1 MQDVFD
7 KKYTASFSTSIHFF
21 DYTAHNY
28 IQGICE
34 DLGMHFVRSFS
45 AEMQDLMDAQ
55 ERQNLKDFMENVIY
69 AFKNKVHTS
78 RVFPKLKQTELK
90 YKSDDIVEDVADSD
104 NIKLVILTDT
114 ASMSDNLQNMVK
126 RFQANFS
133 KEPEIIDLTRIKI
146 AGGCLGC
153 VKCGMDNECVYDG
166 KDDVRSV
173 YEDKLKKADIIVF
186 ALTMKDRYFS
196 SRWKNFLDRSFYK
209 THQPAFPGKQI
220 GYLISGPLLY
230 EPNLR
235 QILLASA
242 ELGQANLVDIITD
255 ECDSSAELD
264 GSITCFAQKLTRYS
278 KMNVSQPETCLGV
291 GAGKIFRDEIWG
303 NLRFIFQAD
312 YRYYKNN
319 GMMDFPQSKINTRIM
334 HPFIPLMK
342 LNPIKKQVQD
352 RAKDMMHRSHDLI
365 IKKEE
370 DKLKEERSAKQ
381 NS

>member
-78 RVFPKLKQTELK
+78 RVFPKLKQTDLK
-90 YKSDDIVEDVADSD
+90 YKSDDIVEVIADSD

-166 KDDVRSV
+166 KDEVRSV
-173 YEDKLKKADIIVF
+173 YEDKLKKA
-186 ALTMKDRYFS
+186 
-196 SRWKNFLDRSFYK
+196 
-209 THQPAFPGKQI
+209 

-230 EPNLR
+230 EPNL
-235 QILLASA
+235 
-242 ELGQANLVDIITD
+242 
-255 ECDSSAELD
+255 
-264 GSITCFAQKLTRYS
+264 
-278 KMNVSQPETCLGV
+278 
-291 GAGKIFRDEIWG
+291 
-303 NLRFIFQAD
+303 
-312 YRYYKNN
+312 
-319 GMMDFPQSKINTRIM
+319 MD
-334 HPFIPLMK
+334 L
-342 LNPIKKQVQD
+342 
-352 RAKDMMHRSHDLI
+352 
-365 IKKEE
+365 
-370 DKLKEERSAKQ
+370 
-381 NS
+381 

>member
-34 DLGMHFVRSFS
+34 DLGMHFVRYFS

-90 YKSDDIVEDVADSD
+90 YKSDDIIEVIADSD

-166 KDDVRSV
+166 KDDVRVV
-173 YEDKLKKADIIVF
+173 YEDKLKKADIIV
-186 ALTMKDRYFS
+186 
-196 SRWKNFLDRSFYK
+196 
-209 THQPAFPGKQI
+209 
-220 GYLISGPLLY
+220 
-230 EPNLR
+230 
-235 QILLASA
+235 
-242 ELGQANLVDIITD
+242 
-255 ECDSSAELD
+255 
-264 GSITCFAQKLTRYS
+264 FAQKLTRYS

>member
-55 ERQNLKDFMENVIY
+55 ERHNLKDFMENVIY
-69 AFKNKVHTS
+69 AFQNKVQTS
-78 RVFPKLKQTELK
+78 KVFPKLKQTELK
-90 YKSDDIVEDVADSD
+90 YKSDDIVEDIADSD

-126 RFQANFS
+126 RFQANFL

-166 KDDVRSV
+166 KDDVRVV

-220 GYLISGPLLY
+220 GLHRNS
-230 EPNLR
+230 
-235 QILLASA
+235 QDIL
-242 ELGQANLVDIITD
+242 
-255 ECDSSAELD
+255 
-264 GSITCFAQKLTRYS
+264 K
-278 KMNVSQPETCLGV
+278 
-291 GAGKIFRDEIWG
+291 
-303 NLRFIFQAD
+303 
-312 YRYYKNN
+312 
-319 GMMDFPQSKINTRIM
+319 
-334 HPFIPLMK
+334 
-342 LNPIKKQVQD
+342 
-352 RAKDMMHRSHDLI
+352 
-365 IKKEE
+365 
-370 DKLKEERSAKQ
+370 
-381 NS
+381 

>member
-90 YKSDDIVEDVADSD
+90 YKSDDIVEDIADSD

-114 ASMSDNLQNMVK
+114 ESMSDNLQNMVK

-133 KEPEIIDLTRIKI
+133 KDPEIIDLTRIKI

-173 YEDKLKKADIIVF
+173 YEDKLKKADIIV
-186 ALTMKDRYFS
+186 
-196 SRWKNFLDRSFYK
+196 
-209 THQPAFPGKQI
+209 
-220 GYLISGPLLY
+220 
-230 EPNLR
+230 
-235 QILLASA
+235 
-242 ELGQANLVDIITD
+242 
-255 ECDSSAELD
+255 
-264 GSITCFAQKLTRYS
+264 FAQKLTRYS

>member
-34 DLGMHFVRSFS
+34 DLGMNFVRSFS

-114 ASMSDNLQNMVK
+114 ESMSDNLQNMVK

-166 KDDVRSV
+166 KDDVRVV
-173 YEDKLKKADIIVF
+173 YEDKLKKADIIV
-186 ALTMKDRYFS
+186 
-196 SRWKNFLDRSFYK
+196 
-209 THQPAFPGKQI
+209 
-220 GYLISGPLLY
+220 
-230 EPNLR
+230 
-235 QILLASA
+235 
-242 ELGQANLVDIITD
+242 
-255 ECDSSAELD
+255 
-264 GSITCFAQKLTRYS
+264 FAQKLTRYS

>member
-90 YKSDDIVEDVADSD
+90 YKSDDIVEDIADSD

-114 ASMSDNLQNMVK
+114 ESMSDNLQNMVK

-166 KDDVRSV
+166 KDDVRVV
-173 YEDKLKKADIIVF
+173 YEDKLKKADIIV
-186 ALTMKDRYFS
+186 
-196 SRWKNFLDRSFYK
+196 
-209 THQPAFPGKQI
+209 
-220 GYLISGPLLY
+220 
-230 EPNLR
+230 
-235 QILLASA
+235 
-242 ELGQANLVDIITD
+242 
-255 ECDSSAELD
+255 
-264 GSITCFAQKLTRYS
+264 FAQKLTRYS

>member
-7 KKYTASFSTSIHFF
+7 KKYTSSFSTSIHFF

-34 DLGMHFVRSFS
+34 DLGMNFVRSFS

-69 AFKNKVHTS
+69 AFQNKVHTS

-90 YKSDDIVEDVADSD
+90 YKSDDIVEDIADSD

-173 YEDKLKKADIIVF
+173 YEDKLKKADIIV
-186 ALTMKDRYFS
+186 
-196 SRWKNFLDRSFYK
+196 
-209 THQPAFPGKQI
+209 
-220 GYLISGPLLY
+220 
-230 EPNLR
+230 
-235 QILLASA
+235 
-242 ELGQANLVDIITD
+242 
-255 ECDSSAELD
+255 
-264 GSITCFAQKLTRYS
+264 FAQKLTRYS

>member
-90 YKSDDIVEDVADSD
+90 YKSDDIVEDIADSD

-114 ASMSDNLQNMVK
+114 ESMSDNLQNMVK

-166 KDDVRSV
+166 KSEVH
-173 YEDKLKKADIIVF
+173 I
-186 ALTMKDRYFS
+186 S
-196 SRWKNFLDRSFYK
+196 SGL
-209 THQPAFPGKQI
+209 
-220 GYLISGPLLY
+220 
-230 EPNLR
+230 
-235 QILLASA
+235 
-242 ELGQANLVDIITD
+242 
-255 ECDSSAELD
+255 
-264 GSITCFAQKLTRYS
+264 
-278 KMNVSQPETCLGV
+278 
-291 GAGKIFRDEIWG
+291 
-303 NLRFIFQAD
+303 
-312 YRYYKNN
+312 
-319 GMMDFPQSKINTRIM
+319 
-334 HPFIPLMK
+334 
-342 LNPIKKQVQD
+342 QV
-352 RAKDMMHRSHDLI
+352 L
-365 IKKEE
+365 
-370 DKLKEERSAKQ
+370 
-381 NS
+381 

>member
-69 AFKNKVHTS
+69 AFQNKVQTS
-78 RVFPKLKQTELK
+78 RVFPKLKQTDLK
-90 YKSDDIVEDVADSD
+90 YKSDDIVEVIADSD

-186 ALTMKDRYFS
+186 A
-196 SRWKNFLDRSFYK
+196 
-209 THQPAFPGKQI
+209 
-220 GYLISGPLLY
+220 
-230 EPNLR
+230 
-235 QILLASA
+235 
-242 ELGQANLVDIITD
+242 
-255 ECDSSAELD
+255 
-264 GSITCFAQKLTRYS
+264 QKLTRYS
-278 KMNVSQPETCLGV
+278 KMNVSQPETFLGV

-352 RAKDMMHRSHDLI
+352 RAIDMMHRSHDLI

>member
-69 AFKNKVHTS
+69 AFQNKVQTS

-90 YKSDDIVEDVADSD
+90 YKSDDIIEVIADSD

-133 KEPEIIDLTRIKI
+133 KDPEIIDLTRIKI

-173 YEDKLKKADIIVF
+173 YEDKLKKADIIV
-186 ALTMKDRYFS
+186 
-196 SRWKNFLDRSFYK
+196 
-209 THQPAFPGKQI
+209 
-220 GYLISGPLLY
+220 
-230 EPNLR
+230 
-235 QILLASA
+235 
-242 ELGQANLVDIITD
+242 
-255 ECDSSAELD
+255 
-264 GSITCFAQKLTRYS
+264 FAQKLTRYS

>member
-90 YKSDDIVEDVADSD
+90 YKSDDIVEDIADSD

-114 ASMSDNLQNMVK
+114 ESMSDNLQNMVK

-173 YEDKLKKADIIVF
+173 YEDKLKKADIIV
-186 ALTMKDRYFS
+186 
-196 SRWKNFLDRSFYK
+196 
-209 THQPAFPGKQI
+209 
-220 GYLISGPLLY
+220 
-230 EPNLR
+230 
-235 QILLASA
+235 
-242 ELGQANLVDIITD
+242 
-255 ECDSSAELD
+255 
-264 GSITCFAQKLTRYS
+264 FAQKLTRYS